1 MNSLLPD
8 SGNSAPEKIDSALNK
23 ERNYFQESTAGNE
36 NYLTG
41 YGAPSGT
48 ATNTDNANQAF
59 NVGYGEEYNYVA
71 NSQSATS
78 LLTNQNPANPSQL
91 QCWTCQSENWLDC
104 MESGKLAFCEP
115 NITSCQVETRKR
127 DGLYASVS
135 TGCKASIA
143 CEQDKNNNFV
153 GGWDEPI
160 STNQCRPDYPSG
172 PSVCRQCCYSNNCN
186 FNLDFMDQL
195 GWEQTLN

>member
-1 MNSLLPD
+1 LPVLLQPTTVGKFLSQFCTLTRDKAAERSSASNEIVESSDEIGTFRFQESNDNGAKSGLNLNSLLPD

-115 NITSCQVETRKR
+115 NITSCQ
-127 DGLYASVS
+127 G
-135 TGCKASIA
+135 
-143 CEQDKNNNFV
+143 
-153 GGWDEPI
+153 I
-160 STNQCRPDYPSG
+160 S
-172 PSVCRQCCYSNNCN
+172 
-186 FNLDFMDQL
+186 
-195 GWEQTLN
+195 